1 MPSLPRFSKKW
12 IRNYMAKIQ
21 NKGGIEMGILDE
33 IFGNSN
39 NSNSKKWKT
48 KEELDCFYDCKE
60 CPYSWECK
68 DDGRYLDDES
78 DYETY

>member
-1 MPSLPRFSKKW
+1 
-12 IRNYMAKIQ
+12 
-21 NKGGIEMGILDE
+21 MGLLDDL
-33 IFGNSN
+33 FGNSN

-60 CPYSWECK
+60 CPYSWECQ
-68 DDGRYLDDES
+68 DDGTYLDSES